1 MLSKWMM
8 GVSVV
13 ALMLQPVFSQDWTTF
28 TATDG
33 LADNDVRSILIDPD
47 GVKWFGT
54 SNGLSRYDGSDWK
67 IYRQTN
73 EIQTLADN
81 AINDLA
87 FEHSSYGPE
96 LWIATDNGVSVMSID
111 VDAVTFATPYRTEN
125 RDLVSNK
132 VQAVA
137 VDNAHNR
144 FFGTDAGMSIMQG
157 SEWQSFTAPLQLTSQ
172 DILAIGVDNEN
183 GWRYI
188 CTSGGGANRIKM
200 EVDGITS
207 ASPYDYDWSGLYSNR
222 VNDVFVKP
230 NSNQWFAT
238 NVGAAYHVDY
248 ETKSG
253 WTNHFSED
261 GLGDDTVQVVI
272 EGADGIAWFG
282 TPTGVSLF
290 DGSTWQ
296 RISTR
301 HGLVSNNVVDIAI
314 DTDGSLWFATDQG
327 VSHMVGPFTGV
338 ENPVAVPKSFTL
350 HQNYPNPFNPSTH
363 IGYDLAEPGKV
374 MVDIYNVNGQLIRH
388 LVDAYQR
395 EGYHE
400 VNWSGRL
407 ENTSNAVAGMYIARM
422 HVSSS
427 AGEWTDSRKM
437 LLIK

>member
-1 MLSKWMM
+1 MIYKWMT
-8 GVSVV
+8 GLLVF
-13 ALMLQPVFSQDWTTF
+13 ALMLQPVFAQDWTTF
-28 TATDG
+28 TEADG

-54 SNGLSRYDGSDWK
+54 SNGLSRYDGAGWK
-67 IYRQTN
+67 TYRQTN

-87 FEHSSYGPE
+87 FENSSYGPE
-96 LWIATDNGVSVMSID
+96 LWIGTDNGVSVMSID
-111 VDAVTFATPYRTEN
+111 VDAVTFATPYRTDN
-125 RDLVSNK
+125 QDLVSNK

-137 VDNAHNR
+137 VDDAHNR

-172 DILAIGVDNEN
+172 DILAIGVDNAN

-200 EVDGITS
+200 ETDGITS

-222 VNDVFVKP
+222 VNDIFVKP
-230 NSNQWFAT
+230 NSDQWFAT
-238 NVGAAYHVDY
+238 NEGAAYHVDF
-248 ETKSG
+248 ETKGG

-261 GLGDDTVQVVI
+261 GLGDDNVQVVV
-272 EGADGIAWFG
+272 EGTDGIAWFG

-290 DGSTWQ
+290 DGTTWQ
-296 RISTR
+296 RISAR

-327 VSHMVGPFTGV
+327 VSHMVGSFTGV
-338 ENPVAVPKSFTL
+338 ENPIATPQSFTL
-350 HQNYPNPFNPSTH
+350 YQNYPNPFNPNTC
-363 IGYDLAEPGKV
+363 IGYNLTEPGKV
-374 MVDIYNVNGQLIRH
+374 MVDIYNVKGQVVRRLINTYK
-388 LVDAYQR
+388 D

-400 VNWSGRL
+400 VVWDGHL
-407 ENTSNAVAGMYIARM
+407 ENTSYATAGMYVTRM
-422 HVSSS
+422 HVITSS
-427 AGEWTDSRKM
+427 GEWTDTQKM
-437 LLIK
+437 LLLK